1 MPEPPAWLPP
11 LAKQE
16 WSRVMPDLFMT
27 GIYQAS
33 DESMLAAYCM
43 AFYHWCE
50 AEQDFAKMAA
60 MDGVTHARMMRTTN
74 GNAIQNPMVGIIS
87 TTRRDLE
94 RLASHFG
101 LTPSA
106 RVGIAGGG
114 KPDDPVAGKYGL

>member
-1 MPEPPAWLPP
+1 MPGLY
-11 LAKQE
+11 
-16 WSRVMPDLFMT
+16 MT
-27 GIYQAS
+27 GIYQET
-33 DESMLAAYCM
+33 DQSMLAAYCM
-43 AFYHWCE
+43 AFHHWCE
-50 AEQDFAKMAA
+50 AEQDFAKMSA

-106 RVGIAGGG
+106 RVGMASAAGEN
-114 KPDDPVAGKYGL
+114 DPTASKYGL